1 MKSFKEYNELYENM
15 RSSMK
20 NFSFDSVSPQFYLIF
35 GEVLTEMMSEVK
47 NSENR
52 KLILQEV
59 VDNHGRF
66 TIRNDLGVLRLV
78 NMATILSGLL
88 DKDVN
93 ETEVVEFGMKGD
105 SGYNDLR
112 LNMVRHV
119 VETEQGESTIK

>member
-15 RSSMK
+15 RSSME

-66 TIRNDLGVLRLV
+66 TICNDLGILRLV

-88 DKDVN
+88 VKDAN
-93 ETEVVEFGMKGD
+93 ETEVVEFAMKGD
-105 SGYNDLR
+105 SCYNDLR